1 MNPADLRL
9 PGPAWALDV
18 DTVEAALATDHP
30 VGLTTAEASARLTP
44 RRRRG
49 LPWLGRGVLSWS
61 WCMTVRYVVLVVS
74 LAGLGWAAG
83 ASHIAAAFVLFAFA
97 KAVLWGAVLWV
108 ALRAFADV
116 EARARPN
123 VLVLR
128 NGREARVAVGSVAV
142 GDIVRLAQGTLV
154 QVDVRLA
161 EVAGLIL
168 AGPLGTRCGMVEVAG
183 STAGGNMACRG
194 DAVRAG
200 RASGIVVPDADRPDR
215 RVWGQAG

>member
-18 DTVEAALATDHP
+18 DTVEAALATNHR
-30 VGLTTAEASARLTP
+30 VGLTSAEASARLIP
-44 RRRRG
+44 SRPG
-49 LPWLGRGVLSWS
+49 LPWLGRGVLLWS
-61 WCMTVRYVVLVVS
+61 WRTTVRYIVVVVA
-74 LAGLGWAAG
+74 LAALAWAAG
-83 ASHIAAAFVLFAFA
+83 ASHIAVAFVFFAFA

-116 EARARPN
+116 EARAR
-123 VLVLR
+123 VHVIVQR
-128 NGREARVAVGSVAV
+128 DGGEARVAVASVAV
-142 GDIVRLAQGTLV
+142 GDIVRLGPGTLV

-168 AGPLGTRCGMVEVAG
+168 AGPLGTRCGVVDVAG

-194 DAVRAG
+194 DEVRAG
-200 RASGIVVPDADRPDR
+200 RGIGIVVPE
-215 RVWGQAG
+215 G